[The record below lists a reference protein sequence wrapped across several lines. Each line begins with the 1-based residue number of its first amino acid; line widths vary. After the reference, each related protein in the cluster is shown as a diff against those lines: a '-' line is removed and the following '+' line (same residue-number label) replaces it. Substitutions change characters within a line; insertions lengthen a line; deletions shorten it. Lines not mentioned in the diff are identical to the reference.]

1 MLQACF
7 RKRMSAKK
15 REESLFI
22 FPAQGMGTKHI
33 VAHAFVVYNSEEGYH
48 IKAALDLFYKTLR
61 HVQLALS
68 ADWTPIPRRAQTDS
82 RSTKVANFQKT
93 NLTCKHA
100 PRWLKTTVE
109 RYIGDKGAKGKQGED
124 RKPYQIQSGVNTL
137 LLSYENHSQNGPLP
151 TPKTH
156 NISARHSQIWQ
167 ECFYSTLYIW
177 LGSETARKGEKRERP
192 DRSLD
197 ELWQGCDR
205 YKYFGSPNQIQNQIG
220 SVL

>member
-1 MLQACF
+1 
-7 RKRMSAKK
+7 MSAKK

-100 PRWLKTTVE
+100 PR
-109 RYIGDKGAKGKQGED
+109 
-124 RKPYQIQSGVNTL
+124 
-137 LLSYENHSQNGPLP
+137 
-151 TPKTH
+151 
-156 NISARHSQIWQ
+156 
-167 ECFYSTLYIW
+167 
-177 LGSETARKGEKRERP
+177 
-192 DRSLD
+192 
-197 ELWQGCDR
+197 
-205 YKYFGSPNQIQNQIG
+205 
-220 SVL
+220 